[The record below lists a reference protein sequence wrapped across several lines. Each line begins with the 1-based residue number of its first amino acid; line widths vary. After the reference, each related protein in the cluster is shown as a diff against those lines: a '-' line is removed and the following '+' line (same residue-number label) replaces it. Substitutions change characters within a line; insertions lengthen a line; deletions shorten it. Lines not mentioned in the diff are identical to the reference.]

1 MKRFNR
7 LYALFC
13 ILAVAGL
20 ALGAC
25 IPESS
30 SVAVEPA
37 ETSRSPQT
45 DEIEDSDNACGGT
58 GERTTLEP
66 PPDATPEHRSQRI
79 HRGAGAASATVR

>member
-1 MKRFNR
+1 VKRFNQ

-25 IPESS
+25 TPESS
-30 SVAVEPA
+30 SAAVEPA

-45 DEIEDSDNACGGT
+45 DEIKGSDNACGGT

-66 PPDATPEHRSQRI
+66 PQTPRPNTGRSAFTSGQVPR
-79 HRGAGAASATVR
+79 RRQ

>member
-1 MKRFNR
+1 VKRFNR

-25 IPESS
+25 TPESS
-30 SVAVEPA
+30 SAAVEPA

-45 DEIEDSDNACGGT
+45 DEIKGSDNACGGT
-58 GERTTLEP
+58 GERTALET
-66 PPDATPEHRSQRI
+66 PPDATPEHRPQRI
-79 HRGAGAASATVR
+79 HLGAGAASATVR